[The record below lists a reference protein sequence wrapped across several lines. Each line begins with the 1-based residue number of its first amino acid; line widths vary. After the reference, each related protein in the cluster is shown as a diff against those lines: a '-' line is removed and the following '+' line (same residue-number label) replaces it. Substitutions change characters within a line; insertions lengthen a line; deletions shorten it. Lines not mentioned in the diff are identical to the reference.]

1 MRIAL
6 GIEYDGS
13 QVCGWQRQNDVPS
26 VQEYLEKALT
36 VIANHPVAVQC
47 AGRTD
52 TGVHGTGQVVHFDTT
67 SVRKLVAW
75 TMGGNTHLPSFVTI
89 RWAKEVPEE
98 FHARFSATARRY
110 RYIICNSQFRPAIMA
125 SGVSH
130 YHQTIDVEK
139 MQQAANYLLGE
150 HDFTSFRASHC
161 QAATPCRE
169 IKHLDITRIG
179 DFIVVDIKANA
190 FLHHM
195 VRNIVGSLLKVAC
208 DEKEPQWIEWLLVQK
223 DRALAGVTAKPGGL
237 YLVDVDYPAQFE
249 LPVMPMGPIFLP
261 LD

>member
-13 QVCGWQRQNDVPS
+13 QSCGWQRQKDVPS

-36 VIANHPVAVQC
+36 IIANHPVVVQC

-67 SVRKLVAW
+67 AERKLVAW
-75 TMGGNTHLPSFVTI
+75 TMGGNVNLPSFVSI
-89 RWAKEVPEE
+89 RWAKVVPEE

-130 YHQTIDVEK
+130 YHQTLDTER
-139 MQQAANYLLGE
+139 MQQAGNYLIGE
-150 HDFTSFRASHC
+150 HDFTSFRAAHC

-169 IKHLDITRIG
+169 IKHLNITRLG
-179 DFIVVDIKANA
+179 QYIVVDVKANA

-195 VRNIVGSLLKVAC
+195 VRNIVGSLIKVGAGEQ
-208 DEKEPQWIEWLLVQK
+208 DPNWIEWLLIQK
-223 DRALAGVTAKPGGL
+223 NRALAGATAKAGGL
-237 YLVDVDYPAQFE
+237 YLVDVDYPDRFE
-249 LPVMPMGPIFLP
+249 LPIMSLGPLFLP